1 MILFSKKFQVPKAQ
15 VFQRAFTAPC
25 PPNRSKRPWVFA
37 ISSDAHEKT
46 PHVEVG
52 FHHTTSVKPTGMI
65 FENIVHLEDFAA
77 VFCVKIGCPKKH

>member
-1 MILFSKKFQVPKAQ
+1 LILFSKKFQGPGLSES
-15 VFQRAFTAPC
+15 FHRTL
-25 PPNRSKRPWVFA
+25 PPNSKRPWVFA

-77 VFCVKIGCPKKH
+77 VFFVKMGCPKKH